1 MGRPQATS
9 RYPLDFP
16 SMMPAVIALKQAWP
30 SQASRNALE
39 ILFMSSHCLDL
50 EIFLTAAV

>member
-16 SMMPAVIALKQAWP
+16 SMIPAVIALKQAWP